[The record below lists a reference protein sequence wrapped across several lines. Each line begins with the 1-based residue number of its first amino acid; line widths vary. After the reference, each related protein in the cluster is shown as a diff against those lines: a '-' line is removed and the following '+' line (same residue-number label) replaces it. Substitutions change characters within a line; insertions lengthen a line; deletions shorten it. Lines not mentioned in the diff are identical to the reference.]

1 MSSFGHK
8 MRELFEDVP
17 QAIDFFADGNH
28 AQKHAV
34 DYFCHWL
41 IWQSL
46 NEQMPE
52 IFDELSSD
60 CENVKF
66 NRGAEY
72 DEMMRQRLHHAIR
85 EAQQALESLSEQ
97 ERKSWEGV

>member
-52 IFDELSSD
+52 IFDESSTRRTW
-60 CENVKF
+60 CARAK
-66 NRGAEY
+66 NRGWPRNMANSP
-72 DEMMRQRLHHAIR
+72 RIGGRTSPP
-85 EAQQALESLSEQ
+85 ESASV
-97 ERKSWEGV
+97 SAS